1 MPVSKAPYKRGYK
14 HTKSRGSD
22 PAVWCEMCGRRVPRF
37 KSFSKIQSFY
47 IADPVVRG
55 VVDQHSFN
63 VRKVYYCPK
72 CAKFLGI
79 VEKKRQRM
87 EQPKRIPEVSGN
99 VIIRKI
105 HGPEVMFKHK
115 DYAFIIDV
123 ENKKE
128 RIKNLI
134 IRPKTIVQN
143 INLEPKEV
151 RFDVPEKTIKQI
163 HFRARVDDE
172 VTIKGTAI
180 SFEILKDGRPLENK
194 VHYVSIMDESALN
207 KEIKLEIEKRLERTK
222 ITANEMLKVELVVK
236 NTGDYPAY
244 FEIKDKVPKGWLTR
258 GDTRVHSYLQPKEEL
273 VHVYQMKPFK
283 AGKYR
288 IPRCEMMYED
298 DLEVK
303 RVLSNEVTVEVLPAK
318 KASKVPLE

>member
-1 MPVSKAPYKRGYK
+1 MPVSKAPYRRGYR

-37 KSFSKIQSFY
+37 KSFSKTQSFY

-79 VEKKRQRM
+79 VEKKGQKIEHPR
-87 EQPKRIPEVSGN
+87 KKSKIVGN
-99 VIIRKI
+99 VIIRRI

-128 RIKNLI
+128 RVKNLV

-180 SFEILKDGRPLENK
+180 SFEILQERRPLENK

-207 KEIKLEIEKRLERTK
+207 KEIKLEVEKKVEKDK
-222 ITANEMLKVELVVK
+222 IAAKEMLKVEIVVK
-236 NTGDYPAY
+236 NTGDYPTS
-244 FEIKDKVPKGWLTR
+244 FEIKDKVPKGWLTK
-258 GDTRVHSYLQPKEEL
+258 GDTRMHNYLEPKEEL
-273 VHVYQMKPFK
+273 VHIYQMKPFK
-283 AGKYR
+283 TGKYR
-288 IPRCEMMYED
+288 VPRCEMLYKD
-298 DLEVK
+298 HLEVK
-303 RVLSNEVTVEVLPAK
+303 RIHSNEVTVEV
-318 KASKVPLE
+318 VPIKNT